1 MTLSILNGFLIF
13 SIIQAFLFA
22 GLFSSKKYRISA
34 DMIMVTWL
42 LLFSVHSFLILVNLN
57 NDNSQF
63 LKIISINLTLL
74 YGPVLLNYV
83 NELRSKSNDRKRF
96 LLWHFTPF
104 FIFLSLTFLLFDNSS
119 FHRILALSGAVSGLL
134 YCIITLLALKDH
146 KKQIV
151 DLFSNIKGISLNWI
165 GKLVNGVVII
175 WGGVFILVILKQIVR
190 IEIPLNWFFVVIP
203 LFISYIGYH
212 GFKQK
217 VIFQFVTNEGNYKSN
232 TKFEAENA
240 PIGREQKLLIDSS
253 YKKSSL
259 QEKDM
264 VRIFKSIENSMKT
277 DSLFLQE
284 NLSLQ
289 DLSENVKIPQHH
301 ITQTLNIYKE
311 ISFYDYINAYRVEA
325 FINKLQKGDSD
336 KFSLLGL
343 AFDCGFNSKS
353 SFNRVFKNITGKSP
367 SEFKK
372 TLHLNS

>member
-1 MTLSILNGFLIF
+1 
-13 SIIQAFLFA
+13 
-22 GLFSSKKYRISA
+22 
-34 DMIMVTWL
+34 
-42 LLFSVHSFLILVNLN
+42 
-57 NDNSQF
+57 
-63 LKIISINLTLL
+63 LL

-83 NELRSKSNDRKRF
+83 NEFRLKKNDRKRF
-96 LLWHFTPF
+96 LLWHFSPF
-104 FIFLSLTFLLFDNSS
+104 FIFLSLTLLFFDNSS
-119 FHRILALSGAVSGLL
+119 FHRILALSGAISGLL

-151 DLFSNIKGISLNWI
+151 DLYSNIRGISLNWI

-175 WGGVFILVILKQIVR
+175 WGGVLILVILKQIVQ

-217 VIFQFVTNEGNYKSN
+217 VVFQFVTNEGNYKSN
-232 TKFEAENA
+232 TEFEAENA
-240 PIGREQKLLIDSS
+240 PTSREQKLLIDSS
-253 YKKSSL
+253 YRKSSL

-264 VRIFKSIENSMKT
+264 VRIFKSLENSMKT

-284 NLSLQ
+284 NLSLK

-311 ISFYDYINAYRVEA
+311 QSFYDYINAYRVEA
-325 FINKLQKGDSD
+325 FINKLQKGDSN

-353 SFNRVFKNITGKSP
+353 SFNRVFKNIKGKSP

-372 TLHLNS
+372 TLNIKS